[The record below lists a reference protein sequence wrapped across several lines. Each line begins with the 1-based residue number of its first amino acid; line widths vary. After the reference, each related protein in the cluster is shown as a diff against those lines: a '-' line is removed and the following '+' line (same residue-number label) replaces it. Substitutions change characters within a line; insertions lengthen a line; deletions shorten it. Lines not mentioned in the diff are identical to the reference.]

1 MGIFNKLFKSSK
13 EIENYMED
21 GVDNKIKCLNCKE
34 LVDKSVKYCWK
45 CGNPMYLINEKKN
58 ESITEII
65 DEKPKYQYANLEL
78 IGDKD
83 FKLAIKNVPDSGMIN
98 VPLGIDDNGK
108 WLYCDMT
115 KMPNLLIGGTVM
127 SGKTNM
133 INSILL
139 SLICKYSNDVI
150 RIVIADSKGV
160 DYLSYRNEPHLLTP
174 VINDAKKLGT
184 ILKLEINEMRKR
196 YLILKE
202 KVVKNIFDYNKLTEE
217 NKIPYHLIFIDDY
230 TSFVNSNVEGL
241 NFCIEELAKN
251 GWNVGIHLIIVANHP
266 TVAVL
271 SSISKLNFPTRISFR
286 VPSIK
291 DSRMILEVPGAE
303 KISGIGNALIN
314 SNLISE
320 VKQIHT
326 NMVEDSDICSI
337 VKDLSNKNI
346 IQYNFE
352 KRKNLIKNEKEEYD
366 DPLYNEIV
374 DYAIQTGRVSAS
386 LLQKRFRLGYNR
398 AARIIDLL
406 EERGIIGRQNG
417 SKSREVL
424 IKYER

>member
-184 ILKLEINEMRKR
+184 IL
-196 YLILKE
+196 
-202 KVVKNIFDYNKLTEE
+202 
-217 NKIPYHLIFIDDY
+217 
-230 TSFVNSNVEGL
+230 
-241 NFCIEELAKN
+241 
-251 GWNVGIHLIIVANHP
+251 
-266 TVAVL
+266 
-271 SSISKLNFPTRISFR
+271 
-286 VPSIK
+286 
-291 DSRMILEVPGAE
+291 
-303 KISGIGNALIN
+303 
-314 SNLISE
+314 
-320 VKQIHT
+320 
-326 NMVEDSDICSI
+326 
-337 VKDLSNKNI
+337 
-346 IQYNFE
+346 
-352 KRKNLIKNEKEEYD
+352 
-366 DPLYNEIV
+366 
-374 DYAIQTGRVSAS
+374 
-386 LLQKRFRLGYNR
+386 
-398 AARIIDLL
+398 
-406 EERGIIGRQNG
+406 
-417 SKSREVL
+417 
-424 IKYER
+424 